1 MVNEVIDYEV
11 INQAKKV
18 LITYSLE
25 DLNLAEEHE
34 RVFVIAKEK
43 DNKKFDLIVSSEFG
57 DDLFVLKDM
66 DKDILLKIE
75 RKEII
80 LAGISEK
87 TNEIEDVM
95 SVSNMSV
102 EKPKKMKFGG

>member
-1 MVNEVIDYEV
+1 MVNEIVDYEV

-18 LITYSLE
+18 LITYSLQ

-57 DDLFVLKDM
+57 DDLFVLKDLE
-66 DKDILLKIE
+66 KDILSKIE
-75 RKEII
+75 KKEII
-80 LAGISEK
+80 LAGISET

-95 SVSNMSV
+95 VVENLSV